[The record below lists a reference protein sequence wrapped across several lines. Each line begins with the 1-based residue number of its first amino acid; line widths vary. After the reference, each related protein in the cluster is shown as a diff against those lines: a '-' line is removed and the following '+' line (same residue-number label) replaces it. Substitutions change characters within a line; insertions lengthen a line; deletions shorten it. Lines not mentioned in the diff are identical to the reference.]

1 MARGCPLSEI
11 HIEDKGVT
19 AYKYTQYGFLG
30 VLEKPMNYL
39 INWIIE
45 KCQ

>member
-30 VLEKPMNYL
+30 GFRETHELPNKLDN
-39 INWIIE
+39 
-45 KCQ
+45 